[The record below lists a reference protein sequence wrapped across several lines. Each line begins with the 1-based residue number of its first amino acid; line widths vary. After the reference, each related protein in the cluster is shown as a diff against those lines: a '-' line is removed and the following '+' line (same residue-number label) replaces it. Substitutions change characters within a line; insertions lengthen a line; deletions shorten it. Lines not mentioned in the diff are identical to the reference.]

1 MNLFKVYFSEGKAH
15 SPAMMEIKNFHVDRI
30 CTKTGELKW
39 LIVFAENKE
48 QAIELAE
55 KGYESIGISR
65 YKSKNCGLKVNL
77 GDSVA

>member
-15 SPAMMEIKNFHVDRI
+15 SPDVMEIKNFHVDRI
-30 CTKTGELKW
+30 CTKAGELKW

-55 KGYESIGISR
+55 IGYESIGISR
-65 YKSKNCGLKVNL
+65 YKSKNSNLKVHL
-77 GDSVA
+77 RDSVI

>member
-15 SPAMMEIKNFHVDRI
+15 SPDVMEIKNFHIDRI
-30 CTKTGELKW
+30 CTKSGELKW

-55 KGYESIGISR
+55 KSYESIGISR
-65 YKSKNCGLKVNL
+65 YKSMNRGCKVHLRN
-77 GDSVA
+77 SVA